1 MQEIIH
7 KMQNANNQP
16 KLTISLL
23 VSNRKDTVPKCLDSL
38 RPLLEQVDSELIIT
52 DTGCDDDLVE
62 YMKKYTDKIVK
73 FTWCS
78 DFAAARN
85 VGLKMAK
92 GQWFMY
98 IDDDEWFENV
108 DELVTF
114 FNSDEEKKYNSA
126 SYVVRNYISMK
137 GDTYSEGVVG
147 RIFRIENGMEFVG
160 KVHEQIKRP
169 EGLEKQFVSF
179 VHHYGYVFE
188 SDEKRIAHFERN
200 TSLLKKEIEEH
211 PDRARNYAHI
221 YQEYKVMRDIDS
233 ALGYA
238 LKALDSVLLEE
249 KENIISMGST
259 YVCIL
264 WGHNAKK
271 EYDKTISWG
280 ELFLSTKPLTAL
292 VRAALMSYLAQAYA
306 EEGNYPTAI
315 ECADEYISLFGLFQ
329 RDRERYYKELAPLL
343 NDTFKDTRSGIAY
356 SAGLK
361 GAANLG
367 DLEKCVSYLLAYD
380 WSKSIYMLDSDC
392 LKDFVALAA
401 GENYN
406 GKAELY
412 RDVVRAFGKI
422 FTNVSSSNIVLGAVS
437 GLKNQDEKKYLVV
450 CNIMA
455 KVTGQ
460 LGYNDLVSIIT
471 SYRSNDIEKLEMLY
485 EKVVTSKESVFCMER
500 EFYEIAFEKRIGLG
514 RLINKMSVDSW
525 RDVIIS
531 WISKTRNKDIVIYK
545 YYFDNIS
552 DMDNQHRDIFEQI
565 LVKELD
571 NRRKS

>member
-1 MQEIIH
+1 
-7 KMQNANNQP
+7 MQNINSQL

-23 VSNRKDTVPKCLDSL
+23 VSNRKDTVPKCLDSI

-52 DTGCDDDLVE
+52 DTGCDEDLVE
-62 YMKKYTDKIVK
+62 YMKKYTDNIIK

-114 FNSDEEKKYNSA
+114 FNSDEEKKYTSA

-147 RIFRIENGMEFVG
+147 RIFRIEDGMEFVG

-188 SDEKRIAHFERN
+188 SDEKRMAHFERN
-200 TSLLKKEIEEH
+200 TSLLKKEIEDY

-221 YQEYKVMRDIDS
+221 YQEYKVMQDIDS
-233 ALGYA
+233 ALEYA
-238 LKALDSVLLEE
+238 FKALDNVLLEE

-264 WGHNAKK
+264 WAHNAKK

-306 EEGNYPTAI
+306 EEGNYPKAI
-315 ECADEYISLFGLFQ
+315 ECADEYISLFELFQ

-361 GAANLG
+361 AAVKLG
-367 DLEKCVSYLLAYD
+367 DLLKCVSYLLAYD
-380 WSKSIYMLDSDC
+380 WSKSIYMIDSEC
-392 LKDFVALAA
+392 LKDFVMLASA
-401 GENYN
+401 EDYN
-406 GKAELY
+406 DKTDLY

-422 FTNVSSSNIVLGAVS
+422 FTNVSSSNIVLSAVS
-437 GLKNQDEKKYLVV
+437 ALKSQDERRYLVL

-455 KVTGQ
+455 RVTGQ
-460 LGYNDLVSIIT
+460 LGYNDLVNIIT
-471 SYRSNDIEKLEMLY
+471 SYRSNEIEKLEMLY
-485 EKVVTSKESVFCMER
+485 EKIAISDGSIFSMEK
-500 EFYEIAFEKRIGLG
+500 EFYEIAFEKKIGIGKYINRISEDCWKN
-514 RLINKMSVDSW
+514 ISA
-525 RDVIIS
+525 S
-531 WISKTRNKDIVIYK
+531 WISKTKNKDIIIQK
-545 YYFDNIS
+545 YYMDNVR
-552 DMDNQHRDIFEQI
+552 DMDRVHRDIYEHI
-565 LVKELD
+565 LIKELE
-571 NRRKS
+571 NRKK